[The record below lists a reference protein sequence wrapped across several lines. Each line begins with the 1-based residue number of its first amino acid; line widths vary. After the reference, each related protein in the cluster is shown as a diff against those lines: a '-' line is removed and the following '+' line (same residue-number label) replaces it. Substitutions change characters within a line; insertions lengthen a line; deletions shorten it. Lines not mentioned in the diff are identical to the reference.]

1 MNEFLWGA
9 LPYVAFTFLV
19 IGTIVRYS
27 FFERGWTT
35 KSSQM
40 LDKKSLM
47 IAGPMFHLGLFMAF
61 GGHVIGVLIPKFCT
75 EAVGIDEHL
84 YHIIAIA
91 GGVPA
96 GLLFFL
102 GFFMLMQRR
111 FSNPRVAVNTSKT
124 DGVLYAILFVTIVT
138 GLLST
143 AYNILIGFDYREAV
157 SPWFRSLLMFSPDVS
172 LMTDVPIIFK
182 VHMLCWMLTGIIFP
196 FTRLV
201 HCLSFPFE
209 YFGRSNIIYRRK

>member
-138 GLLST
+138 GLIST